1 MDVKLNPK
9 TINELVELLRPFM
22 EDEPIR
28 RPFLVLAL
36 GNDAPVLQRITW
48 SGAVAAFIPDMVCK
62 LADYGEIAPGKQALW
77 ALLEYV
83 RSQAGVDVQQRID
96 KLRPLIDL
104 RASSSARTDTFSGAT
119 AILPAH
125 EQVQPRREDQEE
137 QDSLCAVILTA
148 IPVEYMAVRA
158 HLTDLREEIHPQ
170 GTIYERGK
178 FALNG
183 KSWTVGIVEIGAG
196 NAGAALEAERAI
208 TYFNPSVVLFIGVA
222 GGIKDVKL
230 GDVVAATKVY
240 GYESGKTKR
249 SFEPRPDVGLSAYSM
264 IQRARAEA
272 KRQDWLQRL
281 TSPILTPPP
290 RVLVA
295 PIAAGEKVIASS
307 QSNIWKFL
315 RRNYGDAVAVEME
328 GRGLLQATHANQQ
341 VSALIIRGISDLI
354 DDKSEADAA
363 GFQEIAAQHASAFAF
378 QILAKL
384 KGNKLSDTAS
394 SNEPG
399 NPTPPLP
406 IEEPVVLE
414 EREGELKPID
424 LRARELF
431 YLAQD
436 IKDKDKKQAIDL
448 LTKAIDLSP
457 NYYLAIYA
465 RGVIYL
471 EQTQYHKAIEDF
483 DRAER
488 LCSTDYNLYFKRAIA
503 RKYSRDEKGA
513 INDYERAIELNS
525 SEYKA
530 YNNIGAIYA
539 ERGDYPR
546 AIEYFNQGIKAAPTH
561 ASIFCLNLAGA
572 YTKAGKIREAINTCE
587 QYISQGNINP
597 DAYFYRG
604 VLYDRIGEAERAIQ
618 DLEQASSLYANNT
631 WTTEKALEA
640 KYLIKE
646 IKDFGHI
653 RKMLNPSWSTWL

>member
-1 MDVKLNPK
+1 
-9 TINELVELLRPFM
+9 
-22 EDEPIR
+22 
-28 RPFLVLAL
+28 
-36 GNDAPVLQRITW
+36 
-48 SGAVAAFIPDMVCK
+48 
-62 LADYGEIAPGKQALW
+62 
-77 ALLEYV
+77 
-83 RSQAGVDVQQRID
+83 
-96 KLRPLIDL
+96 
-104 RASSSARTDTFSGAT
+104 
-119 AILPAH
+119 
-125 EQVQPRREDQEE
+125 
-137 QDSLCAVILTA
+137 
-148 IPVEYMAVRA
+148 
-158 HLTDLREEIHPQ
+158 
-170 GTIYERGK
+170 
-178 FALNG
+178 
-183 KSWTVGIVEIGAG
+183 
-196 NAGAALEAERAI
+196 
-208 TYFNPSVVLFIGVA
+208 
-222 GGIKDVKL
+222 
-230 GDVVAATKVY
+230 
-240 GYESGKTKR
+240 
-249 SFEPRPDVGLSAYSM
+249 
-264 IQRARAEA
+264 
-272 KRQDWLQRL
+272 
-281 TSPILTPPP
+281 
-290 RVLVA
+290 
-295 PIAAGEKVIASS
+295 
-307 QSNIWKFL
+307 
-315 RRNYGDAVAVEME
+315 
-328 GRGLLQATHANQQ
+328 
-341 VSALIIRGISDLI
+341 LI